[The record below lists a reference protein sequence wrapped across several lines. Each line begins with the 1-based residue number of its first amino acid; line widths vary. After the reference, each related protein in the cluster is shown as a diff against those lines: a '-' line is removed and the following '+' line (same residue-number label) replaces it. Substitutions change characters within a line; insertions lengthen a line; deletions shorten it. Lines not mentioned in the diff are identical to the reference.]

1 MGGRFWTY
9 LCQATPNT
17 LVPRIH
23 VRCVLEFSSDADF
36 SSTCA
41 TFPALKPP
49 VERRQ
54 ADKGGIMY
62 MNREVYIH
70 THIFVYT
77 DGEAD
82 MANVMP
88 EL

>member
-1 MGGRFWTY
+1 M
-9 LCQATPNT
+9 
-17 LVPRIH
+17 
-23 VRCVLEFSSDADF
+23 
-36 SSTCA
+36 
-41 TFPALKPP
+41 
-49 VERRQ
+49 ERRQ